1 MIVAFPFSLLLLRRR
16 KDGRKRDEREKND
29 SVVKEALDEGLFL
42 DKIKHTTKKVD
53 KKKRTKSLCGALL
66 PSRGKRVAS
75 SGPLSLSLSSTRRVV
90 VIYSF
95 FLSTTPPL
103 ILKSRKRGEHPLA
116 RGEESR
122 ISGADVCVARAVE
135 QFRCAFFSRGRAKGE
150 REREDAGIARCRRLI
165 F

>member
-1 MIVAFPFSLLLLRRR
+1 M
-16 KDGRKRDEREKND
+16 
-29 SVVKEALDEGLFL
+29 
-42 DKIKHTTKKVD
+42 
-53 KKKRTKSLCGALL
+53 
-66 PSRGKRVAS
+66 AS

-150 REREDAGIARCRRLI
+150 RERERTPESRDVDD
-165 F
+165 